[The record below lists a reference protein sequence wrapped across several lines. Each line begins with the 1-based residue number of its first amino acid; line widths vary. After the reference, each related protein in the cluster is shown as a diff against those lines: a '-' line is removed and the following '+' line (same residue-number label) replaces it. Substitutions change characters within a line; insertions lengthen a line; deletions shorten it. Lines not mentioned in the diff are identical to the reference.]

1 MTSIFNHQKLSS
13 IKLSFGDSKD
23 ECNFPNKPST
33 HPNMEIT
40 TWLSRKVQLEMDL
53 FEKRTK

>member
-23 ECNFPNKPST
+23 ECNFPNKSST
-33 HPNMEIT
+33 HPNMEIMT
-40 TWLSRKVQLEMDL
+40 VIK
-53 FEKRTK
+53 KGAA